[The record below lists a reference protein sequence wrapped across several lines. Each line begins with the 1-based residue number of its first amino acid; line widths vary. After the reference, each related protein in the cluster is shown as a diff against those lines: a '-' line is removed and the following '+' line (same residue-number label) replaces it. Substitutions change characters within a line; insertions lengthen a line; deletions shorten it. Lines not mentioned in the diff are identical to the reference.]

1 MYKLE
6 EKRPDLFRSDEPSYQ
21 RITSID
27 QLHKGDEIVFLRK
40 PSQRRPGY
48 CIYTG
53 DIGPDSP
60 PQKLRRG
67 VVLATTANNG
77 VLVFVTQGP
86 KGMKRRKHWVPL
98 ARVYLKT
105 GSNFAV
111 LNPNDLEWAEADKRW
126 QEVQGR
132 MLGGDAA

>member
-1 MYKLE
+1 MCT
-6 EKRPDLFRSDEPSYQ
+6 SDEMQPYQ
-21 RITSID
+21 RISSIN
-27 QLHKGDEIVFLRK
+27 QLHKGDEIIFVRK
-40 PSQRRPGY
+40 PCRRQPGY

-60 PQKLRRG
+60 PSKLRPG
-67 VVLATTANNG
+67 VVLLTTADNG

-105 GSNFAV
+105 GSDFAV
-111 LNPNDLEWAEADKRW
+111 LNPNDLEWAEPDRRW
-126 QEVQGR
+126 R
-132 MLGGDAA
+132 AACHDADAA